1 MKTRR
6 GASRSKYSCEQCV
19 GASLE
24 VRHLRYFT
32 TVCAHGSFR
41 QAAEALGV
49 RVSAV
54 SRGIRDLEDEIGASL
69 LVRHNRGVHLT
80 FAGERFV
87 ASARDILISI
97 SNATMDAA
105 AIGRSETGLIRV
117 GVFSSIAT
125 GFLSCLIQTYN
136 AQQGR
141 VRLEFFEAT
150 PEEHVAAV
158 RHHKLDVAFIW
169 GRGPWLGCESQHLW
183 SERVFA
189 ALPLDHRLAD
199 RAELELDDLR
209 GEIFILSQAV
219 TGREIHAY
227 LSRRLAEFGHQPK
240 IQHQS
245 VGRDNLMRI
254 VALSRGLTITS
265 EATTSTMFPGVI
277 FRPIRGEDLPFSAV
291 WSRHNDNPALRRLL
305 STARSMA
312 GRT

>member
-1 MKTRR
+1 MKTDHEDF
-6 GASRSKYSCEQCV
+6 GGKYLNKHYV
-19 GASLE
+19 GTSLE
-24 VRHLRYFT
+24 LRHLRYLI
-32 TVCAHGSFR
+32 TVCEHGSFR

-54 SRGIRDLEDEIGASL
+54 SRGIRDLEDELGASL
-69 LVRHNRGVHLT
+69 LVRHNRGVRLT

-87 ASARDILISI
+87 TSARDILISI

-105 AIGRSETGLIRV
+105 AIGRSEEGLIRV
-117 GVFSSIAT
+117 GLFSSIAT

-136 AQQGR
+136 AKQAR
-141 VRLEFFEAT
+141 VRLEFFEA
-150 PEEHVAAV
+150 PPQEHVAAV

-189 ALPLDHRLAD
+189 ALPLTHRLAG
-199 RAELELDDLR
+199 RGELDLDDLR
-209 GEIFILSQAV
+209 GEVFILSQAV

-227 LSRRLAEFGHQPK
+227 LSRRLAEFGHQPQ
-240 IQHQS
+240 IQQQS
-245 VGRDNLMRI
+245 VGLDNLMRI

-265 EATTSTMFPGVI
+265 EATTATKFPGVI